1 MRRINFIISTFFVL
15 LASASG
21 QTLSQ
26 PSIDHIITAS
36 GFGGYAA
43 LAAPA
48 SYVEIY
54 GSNLA
59 GSTRTWAASDFT
71 GPAAPTSLDGVS
83 VTVNG
88 TPAYISYI
96 APTQINMELPDNLPT
111 GPVPVIVSYQGRQS
125 VAVNLTINSLQP
137 GLLAP
142 STFNVNGKQYVVPVH
157 ASGGA
162 VATSAQAGET
172 LVFYGIGFGPV
183 TQGAVAGRI
192 AASAAS
198 LVNPFTMTIGNSPAT
213 VRYAGIAPG
222 NVGLYQF
229 NVDVPAGLSP
239 GDQQVQITLNGS
251 ANALQTLYLTI
262 AAPTAPGPPTAL
274 TATAGNASATIGFT
288 APASNGGSAITKY
301 TASCSAGNATFTG
314 AAAASPI
321 VVTGLTNGTT
331 YTCTVTATNSAG
343 TSAASA
349 SVSVIP
355 AASATNGSFTLTS
368 TAGAN
373 GGVMAADYTCDG
385 TGSTIPLAWS
395 GAPSGTKEFALLMTT
410 LPGDGTTKWN
420 WVLYHIPATVAS
432 LAKDSFL
439 VGTTGVGSDGGGAVY
454 DPPCSQGPGL
464 KLYTY
469 TLYALAGAPVFS
481 VPAAQVTGQNVTDA
495 IASLTLASASLTL
508 GFSRTTNTG
517 SSTACGYIGNSL
529 KASKSGTATVA
540 CDGTYGYISSLGTTT
555 AQKMNGITSTNLQ
568 VPTAQNFQGAYGWK
582 IPLNPA
588 IAPSPTSVVDGP
600 LGVAING
607 VPIFNPCT
615 QGGCVT
621 GGDTKVLGQLD
632 SCNGHSGRADDY
644 HYHAAPTCMMADQP
658 ASYWDTH
665 PLGWAL
671 DGFAIF
677 GYHDAD
683 GTTAARDAICGG
695 NTKANSNAP
704 AGYSYHVTD
713 ASPYVTSCLI
723 GTPSPDLAGQ
733 GAKYH
738 PLRQP
743 PVTPFNNT
751 AMTLTTDAT
760 DGYQV
765 LQFTSAI
772 PFTTTETGTD
782 SYANKAGTYK
792 IRYAQVTGG
801 ALASLLALKQN
812 AGATACWNFQFVDS
826 SGNTTQPTV
835 SYCR

>member
-1 MRRINFIISTFFVL
+1 MRSTFLFFAL
-15 LASASG
+15 LPAGLA
-21 QTLSQ
+21 QTR
-26 PSIDHIITAS
+26 PAIDHIVTAS
-36 GFGGYAA
+36 GFGGYAGI
-43 LAAPA
+43 AAPA
-48 SYVEIY
+48 SYVEVY
-54 GSNLA
+54 GANLA
-59 GSTRTWAASDFT
+59 GTTRTWAAADFT
-71 GPAAPTSLDGVS
+71 GSAAPTVLDSVS

-96 APTQINMELPDNLPT
+96 APSQINMEIPGNLPT
-111 GPVPVIVSYQGRQS
+111 GPVPVVVTYQGQQS
-125 VAVNLTINSLQP
+125 APVNIAINALQP

-142 STFNVNGKQYVVPVH
+142 STFSMNGRQYVVPVH
-157 ASGGA
+157 ASTGA
-162 VATSAQAGET
+162 IATSALPGET
-172 LVFYGIGFGPV
+172 LIFYGIGFGPL
-183 TQGAVAGRI
+183 TKGSVAGQI
-192 AASAAS
+192 AASAAP
-198 LVNPFTMTIGNSPAT
+198 LANPFTMTIGNAPAT
-213 VRYAGIAPG
+213 VSYAGIAPG

-229 NVDVPAGLSP
+229 NVVVPANLNP
-239 GDQQVQITLNGS
+239 GDQSVQITLGGA
-251 ANALQTLYLTI
+251 ANTLQTLYLTI
-262 AAPTAPGPPTAL
+262 AAPTVPGPPTSV
-274 TATAGNASATIGFT
+274 TATAGNTSATVSFT
-288 APASNGGSAITKY
+288 APVSNGGAAIAKY
-301 TASCSAGNATFTG
+301 TAVCAAGATSFTG
-314 AAAASPI
+314 TATASPI
-321 VVTGLTNGTT
+321 VVTGLANGTT
-331 YTCTVTATNSAG
+331 YSCSVTATNSAG

-349 SVSVIP
+349 AVTVTP
-355 AASATNGSFTLTS
+355 AASVTNGSFTLTS
-368 TAGAN
+368 TAGVN
-373 GGVMAADYTCDG
+373 GGLMAADYTCDG
-385 TGSTIPLAWS
+385 TGSTLPLAWS

-420 WVLYHIPATVAS
+420 WVLYHIPATVNS

-439 VGTTGVGSDGGGAVY
+439 VGTLGVGSDGGGTVY

-469 TLYALAGAPVFS
+469 TVYALSAAPTFP
-481 VPAAQVTGQNVTDA
+481 VPAAQVTGQTVTDA
-495 IASLTLASASLTL
+495 IASLTLSSASLTL

-517 SSTACGYIGNSL
+517 SSTACGYIGASL
-529 KASKSGTATVA
+529 RASKSGAATVA
-540 CDGTYGYISSLGTTT
+540 CDGTYGYISSLGITTQPT
-555 AQKMNGITSTNLQ
+555 MNGITSTNLQ
-568 VPTAQNFQGAYGWK
+568 VPTPQNFQGAYGWK

-632 SCNGHSGRADDY
+632 NCNGHAGRADDY
-644 HYHAAPTCMMADQP
+644 HYHAAPVCMMADQP
-658 ASYWDTH
+658 AAYWDTH

-695 NTKANSNAP
+695 NTKANTNAP

-738 PLRQP
+738 PFRQP

-751 AMTLTTDAT
+751 AMTLTTDPT

-782 SYANKAGTYK
+782 SYTNKPGTYK
-792 IRYAQVTGG
+792 IRYAEVTGT
-801 ALASLLALKQN
+801 ALAALLALKQN
-812 AGATACWNFQFVDS
+812 AGSTACWNFQFVDS
-826 SGNTTQPTV
+826 SGNTTQPSV
-835 SYCR
+835 SYCK